1 MRCSRLFGSVYKKKF
16 QTLISII
23 TKSRICEY
31 KTFQWTTNSPNTLE
45 SSFRYKGTHSAHLL
59 SVANN
64 DNQYLQLAAFREMIN
79 YVC

>member
-1 MRCSRLFGSVYKKKF
+1 MQLAIWQCLLEQVSNLNFHNY
-16 QTLISII
+16 Q
-23 TKSRICEY
+23 SRIWEY

-45 SSFRYKGTHSAHLL
+45 SSFRYKGTHSPHLL